1 MLPAMSLLCD
11 YFAADNDT
19 TAGTTASWPR
29 GPSTPPAAKR
39 GLGRRKQTEPAQ
51 PLPTVPLPGIEPVVM
66 LATLEERL
74 TGASADQ
81 ALEDNAD
88 AQVGEHRQVTVF
100 RLRTTL
106 VEALATA
113 DDDELRD
120 IAGPWSKT
128 AEFFGAADPEEL
140 GQGLVRLAALAR
152 DARTAGERLYCW
164 CSA

>member
-1 MLPAMSLLCD
+1 
-11 YFAADNDT
+11 
-19 TAGTTASWPR
+19 
-29 GPSTPPAAKR
+29 
-39 GLGRRKQTEPAQ
+39 
-51 PLPTVPLPGIEPVVM
+51 M

-106 VEALATA
+106 VEALATE

-128 AEFFGAADPEEL
+128 DEFFGAADPEEL

-152 DARTAGERLYCW
+152 DARTDGAPRARGPRWPGQRRLWNHCG
-164 CSA
+164 AARHPNEETP

>member
-1 MLPAMSLLCD
+1 MLPTMSLLCD

-39 GLGRRKQTEPAQ
+39 GLRRHKQAEPAQ
-51 PLPTVPLPGIEPVVM
+51 PLPTVALPGVEPVVM

-74 TGASADQ
+74 TGASAEQ

-100 RLRTTL
+100 RLRKTL
-106 VEALATA
+106 VEALVTA

-120 IAGPWSKT
+120 VAGPWSAT
-128 AEFFGAADPEEL
+128 DEFFGAADPEEL

-152 DARTAGERLYCW
+152 DARTAGEHLYCW